1 MHYLNT
7 WNIFSRSLL
16 IKENLQKSLPL
27 ELREGGWKPDGL
39 KNSLIITKDENI
51 KKYLKIFTYL
61 NSPITEISCLS
72 QLLDFAKNNS
82 GNFIVNYDLFF
93 AKLPNNWELENKYSI
108 TLEKDKPCEIDE
120 LLKKLNDFGYKFKE
134 YLEGGDYKKT
144 WDTLSIKLKNKRETI
159 IISFWWDSVESIFIE
174 NWINSKNVDKISIWK
189 IEELNFFSLENNF
202 NKELL
207 ELLKE
212 KNLILDNVDILEWA
226 NNFLNL
232 ENIIALDILK
242 NANISQTNLDIT
254 DLFIDNLENLVK
266 VLKSEKKVKIYTKNE
281 RTIQTFLEYNN
292 IENIE
297 IYKTDLTIL
306 KSFKSSKEIII
317 CDDNLSKIFVKKR
330 VKKSLSE
337 NIDLLLHIKPWDF
350 VVHIDH
356 GIWVFEWIIWKE
368 IGKLKKEYLE
378 IHYKWWDK
386 LFVPIT
392 EVRRVSKYIGNEN
405 PTLTGLSTKEWSKKL
420 EKVWEDVQKVAEELL
435 EIYAARKISKGFAFR
450 YFDWEMTKFARTF
463 DYEYTPDQV
472 NAIEEIMEDM
482 SKETPMERILV
493 WDVWFGKTEVAFNA
507 VYNAFL
513 NWKQSIIISPLVVLA
528 YEHYN
533 KACERF
539 SKFPINIWLLTRF
552 QTQSEAKIILDK
564 LKTWKIDLII
574 WTHRLLW
581 ESLEYKDLWL
591 LVIDEEHKFWVKD
604 KEKLK
609 IFKQSTHKES
619 SQNEE
624 VWGRKIFSTGVYED
638 VNDLETNFSDKK
650 IPKFSDYSI
659 DILSMSA
666 TPIPRSLNMALNG
679 IRDVSIL
686 SKAPSIRKWVETF
699 VSKFD
704 DNVIIEAWKKEFERG
719 WQLFFI
725 HNRVESI
732 GSMARYL
739 QDLFPKRKII
749 VTHWQLPWHELEDRI
764 LAFKRK
770 EYDILLS
777 STVIENWIDFPNV
790 NTIIINEAYKF
801 GISQI
806 HQLRWRV
813 WRSDREWYC
822 YLLFKKEKISEDAAK
837 RLTTVVEYS
846 HLWAWFELAIRD
858 LEIRWWWD
866 ILGLKQSGLSTEVW
880 INVYLKLLE
889 DKIEELKLK
898 WNFEKEEDV
907 KKSKLETSIDLNI
920 SAYLWDDFFES
931 ELDKLNFYRE
941 IESISDIEEL
951 ENLISDFKEL
961 AWELSEENNNLFK
974 VLEVKIKASEYKIK
988 SIKRIWVSYEIS
1000 FIENLKIEEL
1010 KAFLDLDKE
1019 VKFIVNGLTSLK
1031 CPCNKFLDDLDFLN
1045 YLYKIM
1051 IENKNCSQSER
1062 KIIKLKKK

>member
-16 IKENLQKSLPL
+16 IKEKLN
-27 ELREGGWKPDGL
+27 
-39 KNSLIITKDENI
+39 NSLIITKTENI

-61 NSPITEISCLS
+61 NSPITEITYLS
-72 QLLDFAKNNS
+72 QLLDFAKNDN

-120 LLKKLNDFGYKFKE
+120 LLKKLNDFGYKFRE
-134 YLEGGDYKKT
+134 YLEWWDYKKS
-144 WDTLSIKLKNKRETI
+144 WDTLSIKLKNKKENI
-159 IISFWWDSVESIFIE
+159 IISFWWDSIESIYIE
-174 NWINSKNVDKISIWK
+174 NGIHSKNVDEFTIWK

-207 ELLKE
+207 EILKQ
-212 KNLILDNVDILEWA
+212 KNLILDNIDILEWA

-242 NANISQTNLDIT
+242 NANIPQTNLDIT
-254 DLFIDNLENLVK
+254 DLFIDNLENLIK
-266 VLKSEKKVKIYTKNE
+266 ILKENKKVKIYTKNE

-292 IENIE
+292 ISNIE
-297 IYKTDLTIL
+297 IHKTDLTIL

-337 NIDLLLHIKPWDF
+337 NIDLLLQIKPWDF

-356 GIWVFEWIIWKE
+356 GIWIFEWIIWKE

-392 EVRRVSKYIGNEN
+392 EVRRVSKYIWNEN

-420 EKVWEDVQKVAEELL
+420 EKVWEDIQKVAEELL
-435 EIYAARKISKGFAFR
+435 EIYAERKISKGFAFR

-604 KEKLK
+604 KEK
-609 IFKQSTHKES
+609 IKEMKW
-619 SQNEE
+619 N
-624 VWGRKIFSTGVYED
+624 
-638 VNDLETNFSDKK
+638 
-650 IPKFSDYSI
+650 I

-732 GSMARYL
+732 DSMARYL
-739 QDLFPKRKII
+739 QELFPKRKII
-749 VTHWQLPWHELEDRI
+749 VTHGQLPWHELEDRI

-813 WRSDREWYC
+813 WRSDKEGYC

-846 HLWAWFELAIRD
+846 HLWAGFELAIRD
-858 LEIRWWWD
+858 LEIRWGWD

-889 DKIEELKLK
+889 DKIEELKMQTPIPSP
-898 WNFEKEEDV
+898 FPSEEKGN
-907 KKSKLETSIDLNI
+907 KKIETSIDLNI
-920 SAYLWDDFFES
+920 SAYLGDDFFES

-941 IESISDIEEL
+941 IESISDLEEL

-961 AWELSEENNNLFK
+961 SPELSEENNNLFK
-974 VLEVKIKASEYKIK
+974 VLEVKIVASNYKIK
-988 SIKRIWVSYEIS
+988 SIKRTWVSYEIS
-1000 FIENLKIEEL
+1000 FIESLKIDEL

-1019 VKFIVNGLTSLK
+1019 VKFIVNWLTTLK
-1031 CPCNKFLDDLDFLN
+1031 CPCNKFSGDWDFLN

-1051 IENKNCSQSER
+1051 IESKKPGNSVR

>member
-16 IKENLQKSLPL
+16 IKENFNVGANLYGRPNDEKLQKGQAQVIAPT
-27 ELREGGWKPDGL
+27 
-39 KNSLIITKDENI
+39 NNLIITKDENI

-61 NSPITEISCLS
+61 NSPITEITCLS
-72 QLLDFAKNNS
+72 QLLDLAKNDT
-82 GNFIVNYDLFF
+82 GNFIVNYDVFF
-93 AKLPNNWELENKYSI
+93 AKLPNNWELENKYSL

-144 WDTLSIKLKNKRETI
+144 WDTLSIKLKNKKENI
-159 IISFWWDSVESIFIE
+159 IISFWWDSIESIFIE
-174 NWINSKNVDKISIWK
+174 NWIHSKNVDKITIPK
-189 IEELNFFSLENNF
+189 MEELNFFSLENNF

-207 ELLKE
+207 ELLKQ
-212 KNLILDNVDILEWA
+212 KNIILDNIDILEWA

-242 NANISQTNLDIT
+242 NVNINQTNLDIT
-254 DLFIDNLENLVK
+254 DLFIDNLENLIK
-266 VLKSEKKVKIYTKNE
+266 ILKENKKVKIYTKNE
-281 RTIQTFLEYNN
+281 KTIQTFLEYNN

-297 IYKTDLTIL
+297 IHKTDLTIL
-306 KSFKSSKEIII
+306 KSFKSKNEVVI

-337 NIDLLLHIKPWDF
+337 NIDLLLQIKPWDF

-356 GIWVFEWIIWKE
+356 GIWVFEWITWKE
-368 IGKLKKEYLE
+368 IWKLKKEYLE

-435 EIYAARKISKGFAFR
+435 EIYASRKISKGFAFR
-450 YFDWEMTKFARTF
+450 YDDSQMTKFARSF

-472 NAIEEIMEDM
+472 NAIEEIIEDM
-482 SKETPMERILV
+482 AKETPMERILV
-493 WDVWFGKTEVAFNA
+493 WDVGFWKTEVAFNA

-539 SKFPINIWLLTRF
+539 SKFPINIELLTRF
-552 QTQSEAKIILDK
+552 QTNSEAKTILDK
-564 LKTWKIDLII
+564 LKTGKIDLII
-574 WTHRLLW
+574 GTHRLLS
-581 ESLEYKDLWL
+581 ETIQYKDLWL

-604 KEKLK
+604 KEK
-609 IFKQSTHKES
+609 IKEMKW
-619 SQNEE
+619 N
-624 VWGRKIFSTGVYED
+624 
-638 VNDLETNFSDKK
+638 
-650 IPKFSDYSI
+650 I

-666 TPIPRSLNMALNG
+666 TPIPRSLNMALSG

-686 SKAPSIRKWVETF
+686 SKAPLMRKWVETF

-704 DNVIIEAWKKEFERG
+704 DNVILEAGKKEFERW

-732 GSMARYL
+732 DSMARYIGE
-739 QDLFPKRKII
+739 LFPNKKII
-749 VTHWQLPWHELEDRI
+749 VTHGQLPGAQLEDRI

-777 STVIENWIDFPNV
+777 STVIENGIDFPNV

-801 GISQI
+801 WISQI

-813 WRSDREWYC
+813 GRSDREGYC

-866 ILGLKQSGLSTEVW
+866 ILWLKQSGLSTEVW

-889 DKIEELKLK
+889 DKIEELKMQPPIPVP
-898 WNFEKEEDV
+898 FPSEEKGN
-907 KKSKLETSIDLNI
+907 KRIETSIDLNI

-941 IESISDIEEL
+941 IESISDREEL

-961 AWELSEENNNLFK
+961 SWELTEENKNLFK
-974 VLEVKIKASEYKIK
+974 VLEVKIVASNYKIK
-988 SIKRIWVSYEIS
+988 SIKRNGVSYEIS

-1019 VKFIVNGLTSLK
+1019 VKFIVNWLTSLK
-1031 CPCNKFLDDLDFLN
+1031 CPCNKFTYDEDFLN

-1051 IENKNCSQSER
+1051 IENKNSSQSKR
-1062 KIIKLKKK
+1062 KIIKLKKE

>member
-16 IKENLQKSLPL
+16 IKEYLTSPFHLAKGKGL
-27 ELREGGWKPDGL
+27 GDGL
-39 KNSLIITKDENI
+39 IKNSLIITKDENI

-61 NSPITEISCLS
+61 NSPVTEITCLS
-72 QLLDFAKNNS
+72 QLLDFAKNDTW
-82 GNFIVNYDLFF
+82 NFIVNYDLFF
-93 AKLPNNWELENKYSI
+93 TKLPNNWELENKYSI

-144 WDTLSIKLKNKRETI
+144 WDTLSIKLKNKKETI
-159 IISFWWDSVESIFIE
+159 IISFWWDCVESIFIE
-174 NWINSKNVDKISIWK
+174 NWINSKNVDKINIWK

-207 ELLKE
+207 ELLKQ
-212 KNLILDNVDILEWA
+212 KNLILDNIDILDWA
-226 NNFLNL
+226 WSFLDL
-232 ENIIALDILK
+232 ENSLFLDILK
-242 NANISQTNLDIT
+242 NANINQTNLDIT

-297 IYKTDLTIL
+297 IHKTDLTIL
-306 KSFKSSKEIII
+306 KSFKSSKEIVI

-337 NIDLLLHIKPWDF
+337 NIHLLLQIKPWDF

-356 GIWVFEWIIWKE
+356 WIWVFEWIIWKE

-392 EVRRVSKYIGNEN
+392 EVRRVSKYIWNEN

-463 DYEYTPDQV
+463 DYEYTPDQA
-472 NAIEEIMEDM
+472 NAVEEIIEDM
-482 SKETPMERILV
+482 SRETPMERILV

-604 KEKLK
+604 KEK
-609 IFKQSTHKES
+609 IKEMKW
-619 SQNEE
+619 N
-624 VWGRKIFSTGVYED
+624 
-638 VNDLETNFSDKK
+638 
-650 IPKFSDYSI
+650 I

-732 GSMARYL
+732 DSMARYL

-813 WRSDREWYC
+813 WRSDKEGYC
-822 YLLFKKEKISEDAAK
+822 YLLFKKEKISEEAAK

-858 LEIRWWWD
+858 LEIRWGWD
-866 ILGLKQSGLSTEVW
+866 ILGLKQSGLSSEVW

-889 DKIEELKLK
+889 DKIEELRIKPPLTPPYQGENSNSSLDK
-898 WNFEKEEDV
+898 GRLGGV
-907 KKSKLETSIDLNI
+907 ETSIDLNI
-920 SAYLWDDFFES
+920 SAYLGDDFFES

-961 AWELSEENNNLFK
+961 SGQLSEENNNLFK
-974 VLEVKIKASEYKIK
+974 VLEVKIVASNYKIK
-988 SIKRIWVSYEIS
+988 SIKRTWVSYEIG
-1000 FIENLKIEEL
+1000 FIENLKIEQL
-1010 KAFLDLDKE
+1010 KAFLDLDKD
-1019 VKFIVNGLTSLK
+1019 VKFIVNWLTSLK

-1051 IENKNCSQSER
+1051 IENIKNPEKR
-1062 KIIKLKKK
+1062 KVIKLKK